1 MLPCRNGSH
10 LYTGRQTCL
19 SQRPGSGTSERCNSG
34 STDPAKLKVS
44 GDFMSLYQAY
54 LEQIEGR
61 KEQGLKPKPIDDGSL
76 VAELIAQI
84 KDADH
89 AHRAD
94 SLNFLIYNT
103 LPGTTSAAGVKAAFL
118 KEIILGEAVVA
129 EITPAFAFEL
139 LSHMKGGPSVEV
151 LLDLALGDD
160 AAIASDAAEILK
172 TQVFLYEADTNRLK
186 AAFEAGS
193 AIARDII
200 ESYAEAE
207 FFTKLPEIEDE
218 IKVVTY
224 IAAEG
229 DISTDLL
236 SPGNQAHSRSDR
248 ELHGKCMISEQAQDE
263 IRKLQAQHPDKQ
275 VMLIAEKGTMG
286 VGSSR
291 MSGVNNVA
299 LWTGR
304 QASPYVPFVNVAP
317 IVAGTNGISPIFLTT
332 VGVTGGIG
340 IDLKNWVKKLDADGN
355 PILNNDDNPILEQK
369 YSVETG
375 TILTINTKDKMLLD
389 EDGGEALVDVS
400 SSFTPQKLEFMKA
413 GGSYAI
419 VFGKMLQ
426 TFACET
432 LGVELK
438 SAYAPS
444 KEVSVEGQ
452 GLTAVEKIFNANA
465 VGVAP
470 GTVLHAGSDARVR
483 VNIVGSQDTTGLMTA
498 QELEAMAATVI
509 SPTVDGAYQSG
520 CHTASVWDIKAQEN
534 TPRLMKFMHDFGL
547 ITGRDPKDVYHPM
560 TDVIHKVLNDIT
572 VDDWAI
578 IIGGDSHTRMSKG
591 VAFGADSGTVALALA
606 TGEATMPIPESV
618 KVTFKGSMADHMDF
632 RDVVHA
638 TQTQMLKQFG
648 DNVFQGRIIEVHI
661 GTLLADQA
669 FTFTDWTAEM
679 KAKASICISE
689 DATLIE
695 SLEIAKH
702 RIQIMIDKGMEN
714 DNRMLQGL
722 IDIADQRIA
731 QIRSGE
737 KPALAPDAN
746 ASYFAEVVVDLDQIV
761 EPMIADPDVN
771 NADVSKRYTHD
782 TIRPISFYGADKKV
796 DLGFVGSCMVHKG
809 DVKIVAQMLRNL
821 EKSSGKVEFNAPL
834 VVAAPTY
841 NIIDELKAEGD
852 WDILQKYSGF
862 EFDDSKPKTSART
875 EYENILYLER
885 PGCNLC
891 MGNQEKAAKGDTVL
905 ATSTRLFKG
914 RVVEDAG
921 DKKGES
927 LLASTPVVVL
937 SAILGR
943 TPTLDEYKT
952 AVDGIDLTKFAPPLA
967 KPGTTQSAHF

>member
-1 MLPCRNGSH
+1 
-10 LYTGRQTCL
+10 
-19 SQRPGSGTSERCNSG
+19 
-34 STDPAKLKVS
+34 
-44 GDFMSLYQAY
+44 MSLYASY
-54 LEQIEGR
+54 LEEIETR
-61 KEQGLKPKPIDDGSL
+61 KTEGLHPKPIDDAAL
-76 VAELIAQI
+76 LEEIIAQI
-84 KDADH
+84 KTPGH
-89 AHRAD
+89 EHHAD
-94 SLNFLIYNT
+94 SLKYFIYNT

-118 KEIILGEAVVA
+118 KEIILGEATVDD
-129 EITPAFAFEL
+129 IDQAFAFEL

-160 AAIASDAAEILK
+160 AAIATQAAEVLK
-172 TQVFLYEADTNRLK
+172 SQVFLYDADTDRLK
-186 AAFEAGS
+186 AAHEAGN
-193 AIARDII
+193 AVATDILQ
-200 ESYAEAE
+200 SYAKAE
-207 FFTKLPEIEDE
+207 FFTKLPEVDEEIE
-218 IKVVTY
+218 VVTF

-248 ELHGKCMISEQAQDE
+248 ELHGKCMISESAQKE
-263 IRKLQAQHPDKQ
+263 IEALKLQHPGKR

-299 LWTGR
+299 LWTGK
-304 QASPYVPFVNVAP
+304 QASPYVPFVNIAP
-317 IVAGTNGISPIFLTT
+317 VVAGTNGISPIFLTT

-340 IDLKNWVKKLDADGN
+340 VDLKNWVKKLDEDGK
-355 PILNNDDNPILEQK
+355 PILNNDGNPILEQK

-375 TILTINTKDKMLLD
+375 TVLKINTKDKKLYGA
-389 EDGGEALVDVS
+389 EDGKELADLS
-400 SSFTPQKLEFMKA
+400 SSFTPQKVEFMKA

-419 VFGKMLQ
+419 VFGKKLQ
-426 TFACET
+426 TTAAEI
-432 LGVELK
+432 LGVEAPLVF
-438 SAYAPS
+438 APS
-444 KEVSVEGQ
+444 KEISHEGQ

-465 VGVAP
+465 LGTTP
-470 GTVLHAGSDARVR
+470 GKALHAGSDVRVK
-483 VNIVGSQDTTGLMTA
+483 VNIVGSQDTTGLMTS
-498 QELEAMAATVI
+498 QELESMAATVL
-509 SPTVDGAYQSG
+509 SPSVDGAYQSG
-520 CHTASVWDIKAQEN
+520 CHTASVWDLKAQAN
-534 TPRLMKFMHDFGL
+534 TPRLMAFMNKFGL
-547 ITGRDPKDVYHPM
+547 VTARDPKGIYHSM

-606 TGEATMPIPESV
+606 TGEASMPIPETV
-618 KVTFKGSMADHMDF
+618 KVTFKGEMADYMDF

-638 TQTQMLKQFG
+638 TQAQMLKQFG
-648 DNVFQGRIIEVHI
+648 DNVFQGRVIEVHI

-679 KAKASICISE
+679 KAKASICISNDE
-689 DATLIE
+689 TLIE
-695 SLEIAKH
+695 SLEIARD
-702 RIQIMIDKGMEN
+702 RIKIMIEKGMEHEN
-714 DNRMLQGL
+714 GMLQKL
-722 IDIADQRIA
+722 VNIAETRIE

-737 KPALAPDAN
+737 KPALRPDDN
-746 ASYFAEVVVDLDQIV
+746 AKYFAEVVVDLDEIV

-782 TIRPISFYGADKKV
+782 TIRPVSYYGAEKKV

-809 DVKIVAQMLRNL
+809 DMKIVAQMLRNL
-821 EKSSGKVEFNAPL
+821 EEEAGKVEFKAPL

-841 NIIDELKAEGD
+841 NIIDELKEEGD
-852 WDILQKYSGF
+852 WEVLQKYSGF
-862 EFDDSKPKTSART
+862 EFDDFAPKKSART

-905 ATSTRLFKG
+905 ATSTRLFQG
-914 RVVEDAG
+914 RVVADSET
-921 DKKGES
+921 KKGES

-943 TPTLDEYKT
+943 TPTMDEYKK
-952 AVDGIDLTKFAPPLA
+952 AVKGINLTKFAPPVQ
-967 KPGTTQSAHF
+967 KPLSSMSAHF